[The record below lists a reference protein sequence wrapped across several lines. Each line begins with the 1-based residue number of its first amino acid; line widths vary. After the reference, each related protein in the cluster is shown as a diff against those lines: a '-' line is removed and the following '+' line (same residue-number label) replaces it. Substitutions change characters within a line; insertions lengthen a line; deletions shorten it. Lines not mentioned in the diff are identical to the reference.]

1 MFHVKH
7 SMWLLM
13 LMEYIKLVD
22 SIIMFHV
29 KPR

>member
-7 SMWLLM
+7 SMWFLM
-13 LMEYIKLVD
+13 LMKYIKLVD

-29 KPR
+29 KLR